1 MNQQF
6 VFFRNN
12 LSLARL
18 ALVAMTTLFV
28 AGCGEAQVGIQAG
41 YHDDHYDTSYYETD
55 SSYHA
60 ADGWDDPFAPE
71 LLSVELIDSYGDS
84 SADTPIQHL
93 SIDPYI
99 DDGLFELFWRAEAWD
114 DYWAELYINDR
125 PSFDGAL
132 FVDDQLC
139 GLDLACDED
148 GVFFCQYTP
157 GFTVL
162 CDSGDEVGVV
172 SISDLM
178 LRVPEKLYVGVQL
191 CDLYF
196 ETCEYQWQEVWFE

>member
-6 VFFRNN
+6 VFFRSNR
-12 LSLARL
+12 SLARL
-18 ALVAMTTLFV
+18 VLVTMATLFV
-28 AGCGEAQVGIQAG
+28 VGCGEAQVGIHAG
-41 YHDDHYDTSYYETD
+41 YHDDYYDTSDYETD
-55 SSYHA
+55 S
-60 ADGWDDPFAPE
+60 WDDPFAPE
-71 LLSVELIDSYGDS
+71 LLSVELIDSYGYS
-84 SADTPIQHL
+84 SVDTPVHGL

-139 GLDLACDED
+139 GLDLACDQD

-157 GFTVL
+157 GFSVL
-162 CDSGDEVGVV
+162 CDGGDEVGVV
-172 SISDLM
+172 SISELM
-178 LRVPEKLYVGVQL
+178 IRVPEKLYVGVQL
-191 CDLYF
+191 CNLYF
-196 ETCEYQWQEVWFE
+196 DECEYQWREVWFE